1 VDQLTPVDC
10 ALAIL
15 VATIGATL
23 QGTIGFGLGMFGAP
37 LLLLIN
43 PDFIP
48 APLLC
53 AALVLTLSLTHRER
67 HSVIVADLGWALTGR
82 AVGIACG
89 VVVLANTSPDR
100 MRFWFGILLLLA
112 VAMSA
117 SGISIR
123 PRPMTLSAGGVLS
136 GFMGTTISIG
146 GPPMALVYQHAS
158 GPRIR
163 GTLSA
168 FFTVGVIMSLTGLS
182 FVGLFGRDQLILA
195 AVLIPGVVLG
205 LIISRQTARL
215 LDRRYTRTA
224 VLAASA
230 VIGLIVLLG

>member
-1 VDQLTPVDC
+1 VTPVDYV
-10 ALAIL
+10 LAIL

-53 AALVLTLSLTHRER
+53 AALVLTLSMTHRER
-67 HSVIVADLGWALTGR
+67 HSVIVGDLGWALAGR
-82 AVGIACG
+82 AVGIAGG
-89 VVVLANTSPDR
+89 VLVLANTSPES

-117 SGISIR
+117 SGISVR
-123 PRPMTLSAGGVLS
+123 PRPVTLLAGGVLS

-168 FFTVGVIMSLTGLS
+168 FFTVGLIMSLTGLS
-182 FVGLFGRDQLILA
+182 FVGLFGRPQLILA
-195 AVLIPGVVLG
+195 AVLLPGVILG
-205 LIISRQTARL
+205 FLISRRTARL
-215 LDRRYTRTA
+215 LDKGYTRVA

-230 VIGLIVLLG
+230 MIGLIVLLR

>member
-1 VDQLTPVDC
+1 LTPVEY

-15 VATIGATL
+15 VVTIGATL
-23 QGTIGFGLGMFGAP
+23 QGTIGFGLGMFAAP

-53 AALVLTLSLTHRER
+53 AALVLTVSLTHRER
-67 HSVIVADLGWALTGR
+67 HSIRVADLGWALSGR
-82 AVGIACG
+82 AVGITFG
-89 VVVLANTSPDR
+89 LFVLANISPDR
-100 MRFWFGILLLLA
+100 MHFWFGVLLLMA

-123 PRPMTLSAGGVLS
+123 PRPTTLSIAGALS

-158 GPRIR
+158 GSRIR

-168 FFTVGVIMSLTGLS
+168 FFTIGVVMSLTGLGLI
-182 FVGLFGRDQLILA
+182 GLFGKDKLILA
-195 AVLIPGVVLG
+195 AVLIPGVFLG
-205 LIISRQTARL
+205 LIISRRTARL
-215 LDRRYTRTA
+215 LDRGYTRTA

-230 VIGLIVLLG
+230 VIGLIVLFG